1 MSDTVNRCITG
12 RFQCI
17 KGNFPFFKPKYIL
30 ESQLIT
36 FEPSCFKTS
45 TSYIKK
51 TTYCIQYPWCNCSCR
66 CYMLTE

>member
-1 MSDTVNRCITG
+1 MSDGVNRCITG

-36 FEPSCFKTS
+36 FEPSCFKTT

-51 TTYCIQYPWCNCSCR
+51 QRIVYSIHDVTVHADVIC
-66 CYMLTE
+66 

>member
-1 MSDTVNRCITG
+1 MSDAVNRCITG

-17 KGNFPFFKPKYIL
+17 KRNFPFFKPKYIL

-36 FEPSCFKTS
+36 FKPSCFKTS

-51 TTYCIQYPWCNCSCR
+51 QRIVYSIHDVTVHADVIC
-66 CYMLTE
+66 